1 MNIKIKKL
9 SPTAKIP
16 TLGSPD
22 AAGYDLY
29 ADIPEAV
36 WIPGNSARKIGT
48 GIAMEIPK
56 GYGAFLV
63 PRSGLACN
71 YGVRL
76 SNCVGLG
83 DPDYRGEYKISL
95 RNDTDEGMYVGPGE
109 RIAQL
114 CVIKCERLEFEEVD
128 ELSDTIRGEN
138 GFGSTGK

>member
-1 MNIKIKKL
+1 MIIKTKL
-9 SPTAKIP
+9 LTPTAKIP

-29 ADIPEAV
+29 ADIPEPV
-36 WIPGNSARKIGT
+36 WIPENGAKKIGT

-56 GYGAFLV
+56 GYGAFLI
-63 PRSGLACN
+63 PRSGLASN
-71 YGVRL
+71 YGIRL

-83 DPDYRGEYKISL
+83 DPDYRGEYKVSL
-95 RNDTDEGMYVGPGE
+95 RNDTDEGMYIAPGE

-128 ELSDTIRGEN
+128 ELSSTERGEG